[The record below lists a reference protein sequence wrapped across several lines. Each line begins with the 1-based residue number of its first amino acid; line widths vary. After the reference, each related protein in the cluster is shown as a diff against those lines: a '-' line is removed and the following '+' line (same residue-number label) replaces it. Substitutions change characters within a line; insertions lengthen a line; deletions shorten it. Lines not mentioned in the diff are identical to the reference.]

1 MTFKDEY
8 EVTLANGEII
18 DLVREHYLSELG
30 DVVFKINQANGW
42 YDSARAFGDEI
53 ALLHSEVSET
63 YEAYRNNLTDDS
75 TLSLCVKNKF
85 QGNLETHDRSMHE
98 GMHLCKPE
106 GVGSELADVLVR
118 VLDTAHRLDID
129 LEGEFMR
136 KLQYNATRGYRHG
149 GKHV

>member
-1 MTFKDEY
+1 MVRNGYLVEAAKV
-8 EVTLANGEII
+8 VT
-18 DLVREHYLSELG
+18 
-30 DVVFKINQANGW
+30 KINRANGW
-42 YDSARAFGDEI
+42 YDTARSFGGEI

-63 YEAYRNNLTDDS
+63 YEAYRNNFTSDS
-75 TLSLCVKNKF
+75 TLTLCVKNKF
-85 QGNLETHDRSMHE
+85 DGDLRAHDESAAT

-106 GVGSELADVLVR
+106 GVGSELADVLIR
-118 VLDTAHRLDID
+118 LLDTVDRLDID

>member
-1 MTFKDEY
+1 MFKDDY
-8 EVTLANGEII
+8 VATTANGEVIN
-18 DLVREHYLSELG
+18 LVRKHYLLDMG
-30 DVVFKINQANGW
+30 YVVFMINQANGW
-42 YDSARAFGDEI
+42 YDTARAFGDEI
-53 ALLHSEVSET
+53 ALLHSEVSEV
-63 YEAYRNNLTDDS
+63 YEAYRNNLTEDS
-75 TLSLCVKNKF
+75 TLTLCVKNKF
-85 QGNLETHDRSMHE
+85 DNNLIAHDKSMHE

-118 VLDTAHRLDID
+118 LLDTAHRLDID